1 MVKNSNLSS
10 SKIVFPKIMGVVNV
24 TPDSF
29 TDGGKYLT
37 FDNAFQQSM
46 KLIEE
51 GADFIDIGGESTR
64 PGAEEVSLE
73 DELNRVVPVISAI
86 RKANNEIRI
95 SVDTTKYEVALESI
109 KAGADIIN
117 DISGLTFEPRLAD
130 LAAEYNKGL
139 ILMHIQGKPRT
150 MQHNPQYKDVVS
162 EVYEFLN
169 EKYNFAKSKGIKEIY
184 VDVGIGFGKTL
195 DHNLDLIKNIDKFK
209 EIAPVLLGISRK
221 SMFKM
226 MLGIENVEERDLPTI
241 LVHTLQLN
249 KNVDIIRVHNVKQA
263 TIMKKIYERIS

>member
-1 MVKNSNLSS
+1 MDNN

-24 TPDSF
+24 TPNSF
-29 TDGGKYLT
+29 TDGGKYLS
-37 FDNAFQQSM
+37 FENAYEQSL

-51 GADFIDIGGESTR
+51 GADIIDIGGESTR
-64 PGAEEVSLE
+64 PGAEEVGLDE
-73 DELNRVVPVISAI
+73 ELNRVVPVISAI
-86 RKANNEIRI
+86 RKANKTIRI
-95 SVDTTKYEVALESI
+95 SIDTTKYEVALESI

-130 LAAEYNKGL
+130 LAAEYNKTL

-150 MQHNPQYKDVVS
+150 MQHNPQYNEVVTDVFDFLKD
-162 EVYEFLN
+162 
-169 EKYNFAKSKGIKEIY
+169 KYNIAKSKGVNEIY

-195 DHNLDLIKNIDKFK
+195 DHNLELIKNIDKFK

-221 SMFKM
+221 SMFKLL
-226 MLGIENVEERDLPTI
+226 LGIENVEERDLPTI
-241 LVHTLQLN
+241 LVHALQIN

-263 TIMKKIYERIS
+263 SIMKKIYERIG